1 MFKALLAGA
10 LILTA
15 ILPAA
20 AEEVGPGVGGRNYTS
35 AEGYNA
41 HVCTNES
48 DGSLS
53 VRTGPG
59 KGNRKILELS
69 NRTNISVLDRRNGRD
84 GFVWFRVRKGEVTGW
99 VRSDYICDGS
109 LSFRGGD

>member
-1 MFKALLAGA
+1 MLKTFFAGT

-20 AEEVGPGVGGRNYTS
+20 AEEVGPGIGGRNSIS
-35 AEGYNA
+35 AEGYSA

-53 VRTGPG
+53 LRTKPG
-59 KGNRKILELS
+59 KSSRKITELS
-69 NRTNISVLDRRNGRD
+69 NKTNIRVINTTNGQD
-84 GFVWFRVRKGEVTGW
+84 GFVWFRIRKDEITGW
-99 VRSDYICDGS
+99 VRSDYICNGYSIADE
-109 LSFRGGD
+109 D